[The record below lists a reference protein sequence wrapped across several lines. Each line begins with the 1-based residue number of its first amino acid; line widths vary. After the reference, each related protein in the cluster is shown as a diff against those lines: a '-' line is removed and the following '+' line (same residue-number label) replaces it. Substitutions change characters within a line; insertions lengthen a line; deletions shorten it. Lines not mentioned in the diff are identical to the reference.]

1 MATNRKKE
9 LGKRYAP
16 GQSPIARADAA
27 TQKWRDENIIG
38 DIATGFIPGI
48 GEAGAYQDFRR
59 DLGESNYGMAALS
72 GASMFPFLGAA
83 IRPIAK
89 GVRAVT
95 KGSKAVTKGA
105 TKALGDVKMP
115 HKTKFHDPATITY
128 GPGSTRGTPS
138 TGGVSVRDSKALKAG
153 KKELKDLKREYNEIV
168 GKYDGASPQIQK
180 QMDDRG
186 WDVIQRQQE
195 LKGYQKLQKK
205 LIQKDINANK
215 MLGGTP
221 DMTPSQRARQKII
234 AEYKDAG
241 QDVDVTWLN
250 SRAKMGGQ
258 LHEGNYKFRPPN
270 AVEKVRVHG
279 SKPGVFGHQGVGNYS
294 DYGDDAYAVVSKKP
308 NTGRL
313 TTSAIDGPKA
323 MDINDIALQK
333 SLGNKALDARMETF
347 VPEDL
352 IQEIMYMKDLK
363 F

>member
-1 MATNRKKE
+1 MTPKE
-9 LGKRYAP
+9 L
-16 GQSPIARADAA
+16 
-27 TQKWRDENIIG
+27 QK
-38 DIATGFIPGI
+38 
-48 GEAGAYQDFRR
+48 
-59 DLGESNYGMAALS
+59 
-72 GASMFPFLGAA
+72 
-83 IRPIAK
+83 
-89 GVRAVT
+89 
-95 KGSKAVTKGA
+95 
-105 TKALGDVKMP
+105 
-115 HKTKFHDPATITY
+115 
-128 GPGSTRGTPS
+128 
-138 TGGVSVRDSKALKAG
+138 
-153 KKELKDLKREYNEIV
+153 
-168 GKYDGASPQIQK
+168 
-180 QMDDRG
+180 
-186 WDVIQRQQE
+186 
-195 LKGYQKLQKK
+195 
-205 LIQKDINANK
+205 
-215 MLGGTP
+215 
-221 DMTPSQRARQKII
+221 I

-270 AVEKVRVHG
+270 AVDKVRVHG

-313 TTSAIDGPKA
+313 TTSAIDGPMA